1 MYSNLALQARP
12 NSFPHPEIDVGT
24 FKWSRRGQVDHVM
37 GLTTYFDLSRPVLQ
51 TLPRLLTIANCCGMA
66 APAFAVA
73 YAVTDRSFGCAPP
86 STAGGYTDW
95 RRANGACRPATK
107 WRDEIILHCMIL

>member
-12 NSFPHPEIDVGT
+12 NSFPHSEIDVGT

-51 TLPRLLTIANCCGMA
+51 TLPRLHCQLLWNGGAGVCRGLCRYRSLFWVRT
-66 APAFAVA
+66 AVH
-73 YAVTDRSFGCAPP
+73 
-86 STAGGYTDW
+86 GGRLY
-95 RRANGACRPATK
+95 RLATGQ
-107 WRDEIILHCMIL
+107 RGVPTGHEVER